1 MKLTKKLLAAA
12 LALGFTVALAACG
25 ETYTVTYDS
34 LGGSVVKATKVEEK
48 KKAKAPTA
56 PKKQGYVF
64 DGWLLDGE
72 EYDFTKPITGDLTLV
87 AKWKAAKDTPYTVL
101 VYAEQADGTYE
112 EITSSF
118 SQLVVLTGETDK
130 EIEVDYLRAQG
141 WGLSAY
147 ATANGYR
154 LNLKHKNGVMSGK
167 IAADG
172 SLVLKVYLDLNE

>member
-1 MKLTKKLLAAA
+1 MKLAKKLLVAA

-25 ETYTVTYDS
+25 ETYTVTFDS
-34 LGGSVVKATKVEEK
+34 AGGSAVKAAKVEEE

-56 PKKQGYVF
+56 PEKQGYVF

-72 EYDFTKPITGDLTLV
+72 AYDFTKPITGDLTLV

-101 VYAEQADGTYE
+101 VYAEQTDGTYK

-118 SQLVVLTGETDK
+118 PQIVGLTGETDT
-130 EIEVDYLRAQG
+130 EIEVDYLRVQG
-141 WGLSAY
+141 WGISSY

-154 LNLKHKNGVMSGK
+154 VNLKHKDGVKSGT